1 MKTKRIIAS
10 DFLTTMMSSAL
21 TIYIYWFAYQYFS
34 SQLIIS
40 IIGFGQLSGVF
51 LSSLGG
57 GISDSMN
64 KLFFIKTL
72 NFFKVGLLFMV
83 LILENVVNMEIL
95 LPLFMFASTVIG
107 GLQSP
112 TLESLVPFLASSDEA
127 LFRINAVVSSSTQV
141 ASIMAIV
148 LSAVYI
154 SFLSFVTIVF
164 VTLFITAIATI
175 LLVGLT
181 VETPLKSTSVVNN
194 MKHGASYIFKTP
206 YIRNLIPVAL
216 VMNFSFWSIF
226 LLLPKIANDSFSFLK
241 TSYSGMELSF
251 ALGAGLGG
259 ILFVKFFYDVKDK
272 YRLFKRSLFSQ
283 SYVLLLLGIV
293 LLIPNSVLAYTGML
307 LCWFLYALI
316 NTIFSILYFGK
327 IQLNVPREMI
337 GSVFGAILTLFSLVN
352 PIAAIMSG
360 VLVSHFKIP
369 LLIILLSS
377 LMLLAAWS
385 IRFLADVETVFD

>member
-259 ILFVKFFYDVKDK
+259 LLFAKFFYDVKDK